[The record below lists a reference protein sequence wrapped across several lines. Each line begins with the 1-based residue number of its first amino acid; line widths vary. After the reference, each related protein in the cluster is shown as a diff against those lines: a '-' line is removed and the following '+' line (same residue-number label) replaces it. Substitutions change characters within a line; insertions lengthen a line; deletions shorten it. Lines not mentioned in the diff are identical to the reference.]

1 MFKIIKLNQKEE
13 WNEVVSQF
21 DDNDIYLDRDYYR
34 SLAKYQD
41 SEIRLLYYENNRTRV
56 CEIIQINDIANDGHF
71 TNLIRKGELFDIE
84 TPYGYGGLTVKNIN
98 DEDLKNYYAEKK
110 KWANNEKIVSEFIRF
125 NPLLSNYKYADDESK
140 ILNVKSTVFIELKPE
155 EELILELNSKNRNM
169 VRKAIKNNINIEI
182 VEPLINTEEKE
193 RFIELYK
200 QTMERNN
207 ASAFYFFNEEY
218 FDDFFNDMKGKCKL
232 FCAKYNGKTIASA
245 IMIFN
250 NKNMHYF
257 LSGADREFMS
267 LAPNNLLLFKAGV
280 WGYSKGFH
288 KFHLGGGVSDN
299 DALFSFK
306 KQFNEKG
313 ILPFYI
319 GRTIFD
325 SEKFNYLVELRKK
338 EDGFDINKPFLIKYR
353 QE

>member
-1 MFKIIKLNQKEE
+1 MFNTIKINQKEE
-13 WNEVVSQF
+13 WDKVISQF
-21 DDNDIYLDRDYYR
+21 EDMDIYLDRAYYS
-34 SLAKYQD
+34 SLANYQD
-41 SEIRLLYYENNRTRV
+41 SKIILLYYENQEARI
-56 CEIIQINDIANDGHF
+56 CEIIQINDIANDDHF
-71 TNLIRKGELFDIE
+71 TNIIKKGELFDIE

-98 DEDLKNYYAEKK
+98 NEDLKNYYAEKK
-110 KWANNEKIVSEFIRF
+110 KWAKSENIISEFIRF
-125 NPLLSNYKYADDESK
+125 NPLLNNYKYADDESK
-140 ILNVKSTVFIELKPE
+140 ILNVKSTIYVELKPE
-155 EELILELNSKNRNM
+155 DELMLELNSKNRNM
-169 VRKAIKNNINIEI
+169 VRKAIKNNIEIEI
-182 VEPLINTEEKE
+182 VEPLDNTKEKN

-207 ASAFYFFNEEY
+207 ASEFYFFDEEY
-218 FDDFFNDMKGKCKL
+218 FDNFFNDMKEKCKL
-232 FCAKYNGKTIASA
+232 FCAKFNGKTIASA

-280 WGYSKGFH
+280 WGYSKGFC

-325 SEKFNYLVELRKK
+325 NEKFDYLVELRKK
-338 EDGFDINKPFLIKYR
+338 EDGFDIDKPFLIKYR